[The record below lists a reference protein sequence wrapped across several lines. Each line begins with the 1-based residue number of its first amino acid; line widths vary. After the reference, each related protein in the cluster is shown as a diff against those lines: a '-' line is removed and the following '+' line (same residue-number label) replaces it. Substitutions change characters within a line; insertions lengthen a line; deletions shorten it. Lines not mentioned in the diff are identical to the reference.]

1 MTVVSGSRSKRSRL
15 LSFCRLQA
23 ILLRSSPDEFM
34 AEAMGINLGAV
45 GYVRVQVSPRDYES
59 ARDVI
64 EGDERTRC
72 EPEVPNP

>member
-1 MTVVSGSRSKRSRL
+1 
-15 LSFCRLQA
+15 
-23 ILLRSSPDEFM
+23 M

-64 EGDERTRC
+64 EGGERTRC

>member
-1 MTVVSGSRSKRSRL
+1 MTVVSGSRSKRF
-15 LSFCRLQA
+15 LSFCRLQPV
-23 ILLRSSPDEFM
+23 ILPSSPDEFM

-45 GYVRVQVSPRDYES
+45 GYVRVQVSPRYYES